1 MGENNGRV
9 TLPSRK
15 GATGALPCPEVH
27 RGALAPALAEHPHPP
42 PPISVAANT
51 PPPHSYRKSF
61 LPTQRLN
68 AQCAPQWQAHVV
80 MGRYKGIGMPKAKK
94 KKVMQAP
101 ALETNIMI
109 TLATQEAAGSSSK
122 QVGPVASARVP
133 LSPEKGLRDA
143 PKAKAANAGECA
155 VRAVNRVAEAQR
167 AFLMAVRL
175 YSRRVDAIE
184 RAETSTPPKPAWKV
198 IQMCDKADGDVLAA
212 QQKVDSLTHVMQEA
226 LLRVSEAENRVAY
239 WEKRKLER
247 RIRL

>member
-109 TLATQEAAGSSSK
+109 TLTAQEAAGSSSK
-122 QVGPVASARVP
+122 QVGPVACARVP
-133 LSPEKGLRDA
+133 LSHHIYKQAMKACSQQYVATSGKHRIHFCHVYIHIHILLVHPRVPQLKLSLQVANECISLPQLCYMLR
-143 PKAKAANAGECA
+143 P
-155 VRAVNRVAEAQR
+155 
-167 AFLMAVRL
+167 L
-175 YSRRVDAIE
+175 
-184 RAETSTPPKPAWKV
+184 
-198 IQMCDKADGDVLAA
+198 
-212 QQKVDSLTHVMQEA
+212 
-226 LLRVSEAENRVAY
+226 
-239 WEKRKLER
+239 
-247 RIRL
+247 

>member
-1 MGENNGRV
+1 MGSLDPMGENNGRV

-109 TLATQEAAGSSSK
+109 TLTAQEAAGSSSK
-122 QVGPVASARVP
+122 QVWGLLPVHVCRCR
-133 LSPEKGLRDA
+133 LR
-143 PKAKAANAGECA
+143 
-155 VRAVNRVAEAQR
+155 RACG
-167 AFLMAVRL
+167 M
-175 YSRRVDAIE
+175 
-184 RAETSTPPKPAWKV
+184 
-198 IQMCDKADGDVLAA
+198 
-212 QQKVDSLTHVMQEA
+212 
-226 LLRVSEAENRVAY
+226 LR
-239 WEKRKLER
+239 KRKPRMQSDARCKL
-247 RIRL
+247 

>member
-1 MGENNGRV
+1 
-9 TLPSRK
+9 
-15 GATGALPCPEVH
+15 
-27 RGALAPALAEHPHPP
+27 
-42 PPISVAANT
+42 
-51 PPPHSYRKSF
+51 
-61 LPTQRLN
+61 
-68 AQCAPQWQAHVV
+68 

-109 TLATQEAAGSSSK
+109 TLTAQEAAGSSSK

-143 PKAKAANAGECA
+143 AKAKAANAGECA

-184 RAETSTPPKPAWKV
+184 RAETGNPPKPAWKV
-198 IQMCDKADGDVLAA
+198 IQMCDKAHGDVLAA

-226 LLRVSEAENRVAY
+226 LLRVREAENRVAY

-247 RIRL
+247 RIRAALRRKHCGAN